1 MTRRQ
6 LVIVAVL
13 GHVAIAVWCVITSV
27 RNSFDPGHY
36 YQFFRHPERFVP
48 PVDDIAWWC
57 GAIGIEVT
65 VASWVLKLV
74 PSTAAASFVLALVAG
89 LATLVLAPLA
99 MHAPPYY
106 GMHIVFTAFS
116 TAWLCLVAI
125 VAKLAGPGRKLVDP
139 PLPSAVIRSRRSP
152 R

>member
-13 GHVAIAVWCVITSV
+13 GHVAIAVWCLITSV
-27 RNSFDPGHY
+27 RSSLDPGHY
-36 YQFFRHPERFVP
+36 RQFYDHPEHFVP
-48 PVDDIAWWC
+48 PIDDIAWWC

-65 VASWVLKLV
+65 VASWILKLV

-89 LATLVLAPLA
+89 LATLVMAPLA
-99 MHAPPYY
+99 MHAPPYF

-116 TAWLCLVAI
+116 TAWLLLVAI
-125 VAKLAGPGRKLVDP
+125 VARLAGPGRTRAD
-139 PLPSAVIRSRRSP
+139 AR
-152 R
+152 

>member
-13 GHVAIAVWCVITSV
+13 GHFVIAVWCIVTSV
-27 RNSFDPGHY
+27 RNSFDSGHY
-36 YQFFRHPERFVP
+36 YQFYRHPESFVP

-57 GAIGIEVT
+57 GAIGVEVT
-65 VASWVLKLV
+65 VASWILELV
-74 PSTAAASFVLALVAG
+74 RSTAAASFVLALVAG

-116 TAWLCLVAI
+116 TAWLFLVAI
-125 VAKLAGPGRKLVDP
+125 VAKLAGPGRRLGDAPLDP
-139 PLPSAVIRSRRSP
+139 A
-152 R
+152 